1 VTGAPKATAYVR
13 TIERREG
20 DVFYAKLK
28 LPDGTQPQRR
38 LGKVWKKRTRPPD
51 GYLTKGM
58 AQARL
63 AAMLAGDDPLV
74 NLTPTRVT
82 FGQAC
87 DDWLDY
93 IEHDRKRRP
102 TTVRGYRNTV
112 SCYLRPAFS
121 DSTPID
127 DIRRPRWTPTVSG
140 LCARPSCR
148 RERSTC
154 RSCCCTGSSSARSG
168 CTGCPATPKRAQNGS
183 LGGAQAT
190 SRCSTPGDVALLVSK
205 AENARDA
212 ALFTFAAFTGL
223 QLGEFAGAPLVLRR
237 LRQADRPR
245 SPLVGSRS
253 KHDAADK
260 LTALVGAS
268 ADDWRAGARALP
280 DPA

>member
-1 VTGAPKATAYVR
+1 
-13 TIERREG
+13 
-20 DVFYAKLK
+20 
-28 LPDGTQPQRR
+28 
-38 LGKVWKKRTRPPD
+38 
-51 GYLTKGM
+51 
-58 AQARL
+58 
-63 AAMLAGDDPLV
+63 V
-74 NLTPTRVT
+74 NLTPTRVK

-127 DIRRPRWTPTVSG
+127 DITTTEVD
-140 LCARPSCR
+140 AY
-148 RERSTC
+148 RERLVREAKLSPRTINL
-154 RSCCCTGSSSARSG
+154 SLVLLHGIF
-168 CTGCPATPKRAQNGS
+168 KRAQRVHGLPSNPET
-183 LGGAQAT
+183 GAERQPRRR
-190 SRCSTPGDVALLVSK
+190 SGDFPVLDPGDVALLVSK

>member
-1 VTGAPKATAYVR
+1 MGAPKATAYVR

-127 DIRRPRWTPTVSG
+127 DITTTEVD
-140 LCARPSCR
+140 AY
-148 RERSTC
+148 RERLVREAKLSPRTINL
-154 RSCCCTGSSSARSG
+154 SLVLLHGIF
-168 CTGCPATPKRAQNGS
+168 KRAQRVHGLPSNPETGAERQPRRRSGDFPVLDPRGRRPARQQGGERAGRGAVHLRGVHRAAARGVCWGS
-183 LGGAQAT
+183 AGAT
-190 SRCSTPGDVALLVSK
+190 STSPSGSS
-205 AENARDA
+205 
-212 ALFTFAAFTGL
+212 TFAARG
-223 QLGEFAGAPLVLRR
+223 FAVKARR
-237 LRQADRPR
+237 RRQADRP
-245 SPLVGSRS
+245 G
-253 KHDAADK
+253 
-260 LTALVGAS
+260 
-268 ADDWRAGARALP
+268 WRFG
-280 DPA
+280 